1 MGNFVEALGRS
12 QAITQ
17 AITGIQGI
25 QQNEL
30 AIQNSKMQQ
39 AINEHT
45 YKKAMEA
52 ETEANR
58 LVPMDQILNQLEP
71 EVKDFWIKSLQP
83 YLKNGESGG
92 LYIPMKHS
100 DQVKNIVHDENFNM
114 QTDKITLDALIKKE
128 KLLQTQKAQMLQP
141 DTEGKAQKQDK
152 DAMVAIEQQI
162 TDIQKRKTELDQAL
176 DVFGRRKKEREDFT
190 LQQGEKRFSG
200 TGTEIATGGV
210 KPTELPYKI
219 GGRHTFTGKDGKSYE
234 GTFKG
239 LTNTNEP
246 IFENA
251 TEIKG
256 KPVQTELNPYQK
268 FSAGHQLRNEI
279 KANPYIK
286 DYQDVS
292 QKYTVMQRALK
303 ESQTSKTLVAVDQAL
318 ITLFNKMT
326 DPTSV
331 VRESEYARTP
341 EDMAIYNRIQGK
353 IDKLRTGGAGMTAD
367 ERNALV
373 RMAQNFMEV
382 YQGNY
387 DQTITDYEELANQS
401 GLDPKVIG
409 IPYERKNKQIQVKD
423 KLKQKYGLE

>member
-200 TGTEIATGGV
+200 TGTEIATG
-210 KPTELPYKI
+210 E
-219 GGRHTFTGKDGKSYE
+219 
-234 GTFKG
+234 
-239 LTNTNEP
+239 
-246 IFENA
+246 A
-251 TEIKG
+251 
-256 KPVQTELNPYQK
+256 
-268 FSAGHQLRNEI
+268 
-279 KANPYIK
+279 KADKN
-286 DYQDVS
+286 
-292 QKYTVMQRALK
+292 
-303 ESQTSKTLVAVDQAL
+303 VDQFNLTASPND
-318 ITLFNKMT
+318 TLEFRIK
-326 DPTSV
+326 
-331 VRESEYARTP
+331 VRSSSP
-341 EDMAIYNRIQGK
+341 SILYNVIIR
-353 IDKLRTGGAGMTAD
+353 D
-367 ERNALV
+367 
-373 RMAQNFMEV
+373 
-382 YQGNY
+382 
-387 DQTITDYEELANQS
+387 
-401 GLDPKVIG
+401 IG
-409 IPYERKNKQIQVKD
+409 IIVFNNNKFFFV
-423 KLKQKYGLE
+423 LFANCR